1 MQLERII
8 GWVGTALVVVAYLP
22 QIYHLLIEKCAWGI
36 SILTW
41 IIWLI
46 GSLLLLAYCMLR
58 RDFLFIVVQSIN
70 ITAIVTTLFLA
81 RRSNRICPYHLSV
94 VEARGRPAMRS
105 ASAPKGSRN

>member
-1 MQLERII
+1 MQLEQII

-22 QIYHLLIEKCAWGI
+22 QIYHLLVKRCAWGI

-46 GSLLLLAYCMLR
+46 GSLLLFAYCILR

-70 ITAIVTTLFLA
+70 ITAIVTTIFLA
-81 RRSNRICPYHLSV
+81 RRSNSICPYHLSV
-94 VEARGRPAMRS
+94 IQASRRPS
-105 ASAPKGSRN
+105 PK

>member
-1 MQLERII
+1 MQLEQII

-22 QIYHLLIEKCAWGI
+22 QIYHLLVKKCAWGI

-46 GSLLLLAYCMLR
+46 GSLLLLAYCILR

-70 ITAIVTTLFLA
+70 ITAIVTTIFLA
-81 RRSNRICPYHLSV
+81 RRSNNICPYHLSV
-94 VEARGRPAMRS
+94 VQARRHPS
-105 ASAPKGSRN
+105 PK